1 MVCLT
6 LKLAYF
12 SAQAV
17 GNAGTLVLGSSYQLK
32 LFPESKHTLP
42 LFVLRLIIF
51 YHAVVACIVVS
62 MFASALVHRVCV
74 TTWYVGGV
82 ISSVSLWPSLPPSH
96 KCARSLLFSLVAL
109 YYINRISQAAYGQST
124 SQLKPTTTAVKSKKE
139 KGKKD

>member
-1 MVCLT
+1 MAAITLAVMQVFKNDLAADSKMTILGGFIGSCFFFFLLT
-6 LKLAYF
+6 
-12 SAQAV
+12 AV

-32 LFPESKHTLP
+32 LFPE
-42 LFVLRLIIF
+42 I
-51 YHAVVACIVVS
+51 VACIVVS

-74 TTWYVGGV
+74 TT
-82 ISSVSLWPSLPPSH
+82 
-96 KCARSLLFSLVAL
+96 CLLFSLVAL